1 MTQGR
6 GQFVMEFD
14 HYAELPK
21 NLAEELIH
29 GRKAK
34 DGKR

>member
-14 HYAELPK
+14 YYAELPK

-29 GRKAK
+29 GKASSN
-34 DGKR
+34 GKR